1 MIAGGRGRIDGADQT
16 LDKVF
21 LYNIDT
27 KVYKD
32 IEPLPYVLAYF
43 PLVLKDNII
52 YAFGG
57 RTKDEEIT
65 NKVLAMSI
73 EWNFHNAEFEIYNDT
88 LDSPIFQH
96 FVIPYN

>member
-57 RTKDEEIT
+57 KT
-65 NKVLAMSI
+65 NNDVATDKVLTIKI
-73 EWNFHNAEFEIYNDT
+73 EKIQTEKFEIYNQT
-88 LDSPIFQH
+88 LHRTIFNH
-96 FVIPYN
+96 FVMPYN

>member
-57 RTKDEEIT
+57 KTSNDVAT
-65 NKVLAMSI
+65 DKVLTIKI
-73 EWNFHNAEFEIYNDT
+73 EKIQTEKFEIYNQT
-88 LDSPIFQH
+88 LHSTIFNH
-96 FVIPYN
+96 FVMPYN